1 MRSLLQNTENAA
13 YFYPEKKKNF
23 TSYKKSN
30 TINLKI
36 MIND

>member
-30 TINLKI
+30 TINLNI